1 MRIPVA
7 GGLASFAEL
16 REGPRKV
23 PGPCR
28 SPEVLLSPSLLVF
41 PWRRRITSF
50 CIMDL
55 RGQSD
60 SETGSRSP
68 RQVSRAGAPGCAS
81 HALSSTP
88 VQLSSPSRAVSVCVC
103 VSEGGMCAS
112 GCVCV
117 CVCARACVGK
127 LGSPYQEAA
136 SSFHAISLPRPF
148 FPLLEAVRFLQVWTL
163 IEIPAVTFECCPR
176 PFPRKGKRT
185 YTNTSARYSVST
197 SPSSQLLRRQA
208 GGSGSFPEVT
218 RWQRHG

>member
-1 MRIPVA
+1 MPSLHLVSHPNTVRVAMRIPVA

-103 VSEGGMCAS
+103 VSEGGCVHQGVCA
-112 GCVCV
+112 CVCV
-117 CVCARACVGK
+117 RTRMCWEVRV
-127 LGSPYQEAA
+127 
-136 SSFHAISLPRPF
+136 SLPRSSVLLPRN
-148 FPLLEAVRFLQVWTL
+148 FPAPSLL
-163 IEIPAVTFECCPR
+163 
-176 PFPRKGKRT
+176 
-185 YTNTSARYSVST
+185 S
-197 SPSSQLLRRQA
+197 SP
-208 GGSGSFPEVT
+208 
-218 RWQRHG
+218 